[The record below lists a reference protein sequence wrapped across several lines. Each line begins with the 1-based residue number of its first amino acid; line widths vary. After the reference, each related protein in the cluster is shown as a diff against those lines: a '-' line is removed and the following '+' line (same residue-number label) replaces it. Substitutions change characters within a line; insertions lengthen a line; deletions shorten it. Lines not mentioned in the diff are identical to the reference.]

1 MSESLNNINF
11 DNMLASKVSLCSIL
25 LAHVA
30 PMLESHIP
38 PLIMDMIQI
47 VAWSGAIGTF
57 IITFRNMR
65 KKNKE

>member
-11 DNMLASKVSLCSIL
+11 DNMLAAKVSLCSIL